1 MEVQIVWFKR
11 DLRTADHAALTA
23 AAALGPVLPLHVFE
37 PALWDQPTMSG
48 RQWAFATESLAA
60 LDTELR
66 ALGARLHRARGDAVE
81 VLDALRRHYG
91 ALALWSHE
99 ETGDA
104 WTYARDRR
112 VAAWARGQG
121 VPWTELPQAGVIR
134 RLRTR
139 DGWARRWEA
148 TMARD
153 LLPPPRLTPATPP
166 PAAGFDPALPPDP
179 CPGSQPGGGPAG
191 RALLESFLATRG
203 RDYRRAMSS
212 PVTAFDACSRLSPH
226 LAWGT
231 LSTREVARAARAARA
246 VATGPR
252 AASLDSFLARLHWR
266 CHFMQKLEDEPA
278 LECRALHP
286 ALDDLGR
293 DADPPRLDAWT
304 RGETGLPLVDAC
316 QRALAATGWLNF
328 RMRAMIASVAAYHHW
343 LDWRAYGPP
352 LARLF
357 TDYEPGIH
365 WPQLQMQAG
374 TTGINTTRIY
384 NPVKQ
389 QLDHDPQGTFV
400 RRWCPELARVPLEHL
415 HQPWRMDRTAQ
426 AAAGC
431 RIGRDY
437 PAPIVDPIAAARA
450 ARDRIHAPRRGAE
463 FRAEAATVVAKHAS
477 RKRPGDRDMPRRPRR
492 TPGQLTLDL

>member
-23 AAALGPVLPLHVFE
+23 AAARGPVLPLHLFE
-37 PALWDQPTMSG
+37 PALWAQPTMSA
-48 RQWAFATESLAA
+48 RQWAFVSESLAA
-60 LDTELR
+60 LDADLHT
-66 ALGARLHRARGDAVE
+66 LGAPLLRLRGDAVE

-91 ALALWSHE
+91 AVALWSHE

-112 VAAWARGQG
+112 VAAWARAQG
-121 VPWTELPQAGVIR
+121 VRWTELPQAGVIR

-153 LLPPPRLTPATPP
+153 LLPPPRLTPAPPPP
-166 PAAGFDPALPPDP
+166 PATPFDADLPPDP
-179 CPGSQPGGGPAG
+179 CEGRQPGGRPAG
-191 RALLESFLATRG
+191 RALLDSFLVSRG

-212 PVTAFDACSRLSPH
+212 PVTASDACSRLSPH

-231 LSTREVARAARAARA
+231 LSTREVAQAARTA
-246 VATGPR
+246 ATGPR

-278 LECRALHP
+278 LEHRALHP

-293 DADPPRLDAWT
+293 DADPARLGAWT
-304 RGETGLPLVDAC
+304 SGQTGLPLVDAC
-316 QRALAATGWLNF
+316 LRALAATGWLNF
-328 RMRAMIASVAAYHHW
+328 RMRAMVASVAAYHLW

-374 TTGINTTRIY
+374 TTGINTNRIY

-389 QLDHDPQGTFV
+389 QLDHDPQGVFV

-415 HQPWRMDRTAQ
+415 HQPWRMDRATQ
-426 AAAGC
+426 SAAGC
-431 RIGRDY
+431 VIGRDW
-437 PAPIVDPIAAARA
+437 PAPIVDPAAAART
-450 ARDRIHAPRRGAE
+450 ARDRIHAPRRGTA
-463 FRAEAATVVAKHAS
+463 FRAGAAAVIARHAS
-477 RKRPGDRDMPRRPRR
+477 RRRAGDRDMPRRPRPD
-492 TPGQLTLDL
+492 PGQLTLDL